1 MCNIREKE
9 SILQLWLYK
18 LCCRYSIWK
27 RVFKGSLLI
36 FNCFLINHIKQNKA
50 NFYIIKNAL
59 VWPMIF
65 HLQKS
70 FVWRYSAYFSPCFN
84 VHNNLFWIHV
94 RGICTSDSKGQLK
107 YSLQSTYI
115 VSSYGRAGR
124 VDSFSIIFHAPWVKI
139 NKLDIAGKYLSF
151 IQSKAN

>member
-1 MCNIREKE
+1 M
-9 SILQLWLYK
+9 
-18 LCCRYSIWK
+18 
-27 RVFKGSLLI
+27 
-36 FNCFLINHIKQNKA
+36 A
-50 NFYIIKNAL
+50 NGFSSPKKSCLAL
-59 VWPMIF
+59 FCVLF
-65 HLQKS
+65 
-70 FVWRYSAYFSPCFN
+70 PCFN

-115 VSSYGRAGR
+115 VSTCGRVGR